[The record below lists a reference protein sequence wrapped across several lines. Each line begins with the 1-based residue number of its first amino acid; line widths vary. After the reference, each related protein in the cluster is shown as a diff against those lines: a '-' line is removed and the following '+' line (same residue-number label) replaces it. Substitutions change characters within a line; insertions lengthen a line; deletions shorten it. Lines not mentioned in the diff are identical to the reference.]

1 MFMSTE
7 EINVGH
13 TIVGIV
19 SATSRIMLAADEI
32 DQYQMFDQLIEETK
46 RKLTKRAELKDGD
59 GLIGIH
65 FNTEVANVGVAPKF
79 LIVVGYGT
87 VVKLDK

>member
-1 MFMSTE
+1 MFLSTE

-13 TIVGIV
+13 TIVGLV

-32 DQYQMFDQLIEETK
+32 DQYQMFDQLIEEAK
-46 RKLTKRAELKDGD
+46 QKLTKRAELKGGD
-59 GLIGIH
+59 GLVGVR
-65 FNTEVANVGVAPKF
+65 FNTEIVNVNVAPKF